1 MSSTLE
7 NLSDE
12 ILMIIFKYSGNVITI
27 IRTFIGLNQRINH
40 ILIDKRL
47 HLLTDFLFT
56 KIHDEYYT

>member
-7 NLSDE
+7 NFNDE
-12 ILMIIFKYSGNVITI
+12 ILMIISKYFSNVITI
-27 IRTFIGLNQRINH
+27 IRAFIGLNH
-40 ILIDKRL
+40 TLIDKRL